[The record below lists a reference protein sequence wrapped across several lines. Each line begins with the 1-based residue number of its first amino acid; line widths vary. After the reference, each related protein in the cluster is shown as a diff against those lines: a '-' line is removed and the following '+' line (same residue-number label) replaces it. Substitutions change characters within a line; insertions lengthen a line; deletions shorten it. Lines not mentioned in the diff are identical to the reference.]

1 MCVQLAKHLGAE
13 VFGTVGSAEKVEFL
27 KSLGC
32 DHVILY
38 RDQNFADAV
47 LDLTDGEGVD
57 LCLDSVGAETFEDS
71 VRCTHI
77 LGTVGLFGV
86 ASGQPEPGISCCK
99 ILKPPENSSGPL
111 SMRTQK
117 RRSNFGPWRAKP
129 SRTLARVC

>member
-1 MCVQLAKHLGAE
+1 MLIHAAAGATGAMCVQLAKHLGAE
-13 VFGTVGSAEKVEFL
+13 VFGTVGSAKKVEFL

-47 LDLTDGEGVD
+47 LDLTDGEGWIFASIRWALEMFD
-57 LCLDSVGAETFEDS
+57 DS

-86 ASGQPEPGISCCK
+86 ASGCLSLCISCC
-99 ILKPPENSSGPL
+99 
-111 SMRTQK
+111 RT
-117 RRSNFGPWRAKP
+117 
-129 SRTLARVC
+129 